1 MGHYM
6 GRSSNAIALISVLLL
21 SAQASMVGGQSDSD
35 VSCDVLVD
43 WDYEPQFS
51 EDSGQYLD
59 FIHRYRVTFDPP
71 FESGGSP
78 SALTVD
84 AVHRGDEGNDL
95 QSNYNFISA
104 GGEVDVII
112 DATPSIGETVSISI
126 QSSEASCSRE
136 ITVTNWNQPVEDH
149 EITRETTWS
158 MEGLEDCL
166 LYTSPSPRD

>member
-78 SALTVD
+78 S
-84 AVHRGDEGNDL
+84 
-95 QSNYNFISA
+95 
-104 GGEVDVII
+104 
-112 DATPSIGETVSISI
+112 
-126 QSSEASCSRE
+126 
-136 ITVTNWNQPVEDH
+136 
-149 EITRETTWS
+149 
-158 MEGLEDCL
+158 CL
-166 LYTSPSPRD
+166 LYTSDAADE